1 MNIRE
6 TFSEAETPLI
16 VGLGGTNRS
25 GSSSERALETC
36 MSSIKRNGAR
46 VEVFLGS
53 ALDLPTYS
61 PNTSIRSPE
70 ASALIDALR
79 RCDGVVICSPSYHGA
94 ISGMIKN
101 ALDYTEDLRGDAE
114 CYLDQ
119 LPIGLIACGGG
130 WQGAAN
136 AMTSLRSIAH
146 SLRGWPTPL
155 GAVLN
160 TSTALFDGNGNCLD
174 PSVEEQLSLVGKQ
187 VVSFAKLKCVIA

>member
-1 MNIRE
+1 
-6 TFSEAETPLI
+6 
-16 VGLGGTNRS
+16 
-25 GSSSERALETC
+25 
-36 MSSIKRNGAR
+36 
-46 VEVFLGS
+46 
-53 ALDLPTYS
+53 
-61 PNTSIRSPE
+61 
-70 ASALIDALR
+70 
-79 RCDGVVICSPSYHGA
+79 
-94 ISGMIKN
+94 MIKN
-101 ALDYTEDLRGDAE
+101 ALDYTEDLRGDAR